1 MSQLLI
7 ATGRSWLHPAPRHPA
22 HDQTHNYCPERP
34 LQPGIASGSH
44 RHQERNMHAGGRSN
58 FSTTGPLTSG
68 YASVGRVET
77 LNRYIL
83 KSWQFGVRCSAL
95 GVRRFLTPTSD
106 FSTIHRSLSLPA
118 PVLWTL

>member
-1 MSQLLI
+1 L
-7 ATGRSWLHPAPRHPA
+7 
-22 HDQTHNYCPERP
+22 
-34 LQPGIASGSH
+34 GSH
-44 RHQERNMHAGGRSN
+44 RRQDRKMHTIERSN
-58 FSTTGPLTSG
+58 FPTTGC
-68 YASVGRVET
+68 ASRRRVET